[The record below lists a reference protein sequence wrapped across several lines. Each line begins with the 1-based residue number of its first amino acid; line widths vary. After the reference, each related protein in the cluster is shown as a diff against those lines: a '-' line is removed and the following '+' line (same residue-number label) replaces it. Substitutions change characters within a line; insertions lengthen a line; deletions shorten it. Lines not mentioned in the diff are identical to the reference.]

1 MKRFSF
7 RLERLLELRHRQE
20 RDLQQQ
26 LATINRQQEL
36 IKTKIRQVSEQQR
49 RIQTAQ
55 RSALVGKVVIED
67 LRMHAGIAQQQD
79 AFVRQLVEE
88 LARAEPARQVAQ
100 ASLLRATAAR
110 RALERLREKA
120 HTRWI
125 QSCRRSE
132 RREEGELLGVG
143 APE

>member
-7 RLERLLELRHRQE
+7 RLERLLELRNRQE
-20 RDLQQQ
+20 RDLRQQ

-49 RIQTAQ
+49 RIQTVQ
-55 RSALVGKVVIED
+55 RSPLVGKVVIED

-88 LARAEPARQVAQ
+88 L
-100 ASLLRATAAR
+100 
-110 RALERLREKA
+110 
-120 HTRWI
+120 
-125 QSCRRSE
+125 
-132 RREEGELLGVG
+132 
-143 APE
+143 